1 MILSGEGARE
11 ENQYQIKKSSGL
23 DWYHMIPQFGCLVFT
38 LCPTSSFAICR
49 QCAQM
54 FSVAFGEEVTAEI
67 LQCKQLGNAA
77 VHQVPWG
84 REGGPWWKVRRDKEL
99 GERLNHS

>member
-1 MILSGEGARE
+1 MGKEQGRKI
-11 ENQYQIKKSSGL
+11 NIKLKNPLALIGTI
-23 DWYHMIPQFGCLVFT
+23 IPQFGCLVFT

-54 FSVAFGEEVTAEI
+54 FSMALGEEVTAEI

-84 REGGPWWKVRRDKEL
+84 REGGPWRKVRRDEDL